1 MKYFAI
7 SDVGT
12 VRTVNEDSYAV
23 VEIANNALLA
33 VVCDGMGGLSCGE
46 VASKI
51 AADSFVET
59 VKRLCGGRV
68 SDGKLLLSER
78 DAYLILSNAASRANS
93 AVMSYRGEHPE
104 VGDMGT
110 TLVAALILDLGGSA
124 SVSWVS
130 LGDSRIYTV
139 DHRDILQ
146 VSRDH
151 SYVQYLLDTGEISLA
166 EAKRHPK
173 SNVITRAIGI
183 GDEIE
188 PDVDTFPVSPK
199 ECAMTHV
206 FLCSDGFSGALDE
219 EACMRTV
226 NDPTRSVEEKATQLV
241 NEIKAIDG
249 SDNITL
255 VVIDLRDVAHG
266 NL

>member
-12 VRTVNEDSYAV
+12 VRKVNEDSYSV
-23 VEIANNALLA
+23 SSLANNALLA

-46 VASKI
+46 VAS
-51 AADSFVET
+51 SLTVRTFRET
-59 VKRLCGGRV
+59 VERLCRGRIK
-68 SDGKLLLSER
+68 DGSLALSEQ
-78 DAYLILSNAASRANS
+78 DAYLILSNAATRANNT
-93 AVMSYRGEHPE
+93 VMDYHRDHPE
-104 VGDMGT
+104 IDNMGT
-110 TLVAALILDLGGSA
+110 TLVAALILDLGGRA
-124 SVSWVS
+124 SVSWIS

-151 SYVQYLLDTGEISLA
+151 SYVQYLLDMGEISLA

-173 SNVITRAIGI
+173 RNVITRAIGI

-188 PDVDTFPVSPK
+188 PDIDTFPLSAE

-206 FLCSDGFSGALDE
+206 FLCTDGFSGSLDE
-219 EACMRTV
+219 DDCMKKI
-226 NDPTRSVEEKATQLV
+226 NDPTKNVEEKATELV
-241 NEIKAIDG
+241 AHIKKIDG

-255 VVIDLRDVAHG
+255 VIVDLGDIAHG
-266 NL
+266 IL

>member
-7 SDVGT
+7 SDVGN
-12 VRTVNEDSYAV
+12 VRTVNEDSYRV
-23 VEIANNALLA
+23 LSISDNALLA

-46 VASKI
+46 VASALAI
-51 AADSFVET
+51 DSFTDT
-59 VKRLCGGRV
+59 VTRLCHGRIAE
-68 SDGKLLLSER
+68 GKMTLSER
-78 DAYLILSNAASRANS
+78 DAYLILANAATRANH
-93 AVMSYRGEHPE
+93 AVMDYRSAHPE
-104 VGDMGT
+104 VDRMGT
-110 TLVAALILDLGGSA
+110 TLVAALIVDLGGQA
-124 SVSWVS
+124 NVSWIN

-151 SYVQYLLDTGEISLA
+151 SYVQYLVDTGEITYR
-166 EAKRHPK
+166 EAKNHPM

-188 PDVDTFPVSPK
+188 PDIDTFPLSGE

-219 EACMRTV
+219 EACMKKI
-226 NDPTRSVEEKATQLV
+226 NDPSQSIEQKVTELV
-241 NEIKAIDG
+241 SHIKEIDG

-255 VVIDLRDVAHG
+255 VMIDLGEIANG
-266 NL
+266 KL